1 MTCVCWSFS
10 ALYLSTTI
18 VCVESACNKW
28 IRFPGAINSKV
39 KRLSGV
45 EQLSRAVHSRKSDSI
60 VFHWG
65 SNWRSRR
72 SDRFVSRSSDRVVGV
87 KVAEVAATL
96 MFNEFLDGRHKCA
109 VCMQVTQHGTRA
121 DSIPQT
127 SKCLAAILLEGRT
140 RAGILAGCPSLDR
153 DSQDA
158 KVRFEPRTFWSCTK
172 SSAVCCQIA
181 ALRLSVQ
188 NKTARWAR
196 WPKWLEREFTDR
208 KVRGSNP
215 TPATRLPLSRLG
227 QPGSIPA
234 LVLPSGGMAARHRKG
249 ATAERFLLRGAFITI
264 LQRLLEHESLY
275 FKTACGYAKSLE
287 LARKQS
293 LSFLPNNRLPCATV
307 SNDPPKYSHSRASP
321 HEQTT
326 AASVRAFMF
335 LLYVRHP
342 RNKCPAKAATCKN
355 CGKKRHF
362 QKACRSSTGPRNTS
376 SDSTALSCVTA
387 AVSECLKEAVTDEK
401 ANGVPL
407 RALVDNGSSESFI
420 SKHAVRLNKR
430 SILPSSS
437 GTTLASIRHKSFT
450 LVHRFLTLQHKH
462 NKYPSFKFS
471 VLRDLCTDILLGR
484 DFLRLHK

>member
-1 MTCVCWSFS
+1 
-10 ALYLSTTI
+10 
-18 VCVESACNKW
+18 ESACNKW

-127 SKCLAAILLEGRT
+127 SK
-140 RAGILAGCPSLDR
+140 
-153 DSQDA
+153 
-158 KVRFEPRTFWSCTK
+158 
-172 SSAVCCQIA
+172 
-181 ALRLSVQ
+181 
-188 NKTARWAR
+188 
-196 WPKWLEREFTDR
+196 
-208 KVRGSNP
+208 
-215 TPATRLPLSRLG
+215 
-227 QPGSIPA
+227 
-234 LVLPSGGMAARHRKG
+234 
-249 ATAERFLLRGAFITI
+249 
-264 LQRLLEHESLY
+264 RLLEHESLY

-335 LLYVRHP
+335 LL
-342 RNKCPAKAATCKN
+342 
-355 CGKKRHF
+355 
-362 QKACRSSTGPRNTS
+362 
-376 SDSTALSCVTA
+376 
-387 AVSECLKEAVTDEK
+387 
-401 ANGVPL
+401 
-407 RALVDNGSSESFI
+407 
-420 SKHAVRLNKR
+420 
-430 SILPSSS
+430 
-437 GTTLASIRHKSFT
+437 
-450 LVHRFLTLQHKH
+450 
-462 NKYPSFKFS
+462 
-471 VLRDLCTDILLGR
+471 
-484 DFLRLHK
+484 